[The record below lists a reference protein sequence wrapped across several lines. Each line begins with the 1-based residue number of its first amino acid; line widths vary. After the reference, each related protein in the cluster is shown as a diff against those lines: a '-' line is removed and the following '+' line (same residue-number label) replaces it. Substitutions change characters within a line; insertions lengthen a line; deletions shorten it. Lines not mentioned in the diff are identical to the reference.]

1 MMSADVS
8 TPCDSPAS
16 STAAA
21 AATSPSSYVPERME
35 RHLQSVDMSA
45 SGRMLLGAT
54 SLSSEHWT
62 GSLWLFDDPSAA
74 PDLRRCL
81 TGLDLE
87 DGLCEAL
94 FLDGEGE
101 QVAAAMQSG
110 AVEFYKLSVSD
121 EDPKAPSFRYLERTT
136 SVREHDDAITA
147 MRIASGGN
155 ALLTASYDRSVV
167 CLDSATTAVKRR
179 WDRAHDDVILDLVT
193 EGSSNLFAT
202 AAQDGRVALWD
213 DRENKCQ
220 KCEKHFHE
228 VVGVRKKHYYFPFS
242 GLYKDLDAAPSC
254 LAWSPINKDR
264 LVVGDVSGRLLVLD
278 SRQMADP
285 LNIVKVSQQR
295 IYKIKFSTHK

>member
-1 MMSADVS
+1 MMMSADVS

-16 STAAA
+16 SAAAA

-121 EDPKAPSFRYLERTT
+121 EDPKAPPFRYLERTT

-147 MRIASGGN
+147 MRMASGGN

-220 KCEKHFHE
+220 KCEKIFHE
-228 VVGVRKKHYYFPFS
+228 VV
-242 GLYKDLDAAPSC
+242 DLRENIIISIFQVFTRIWTQ
-254 LAWSPINKDR
+254 LR
-264 LVVGDVSGRLLVLD
+264 LVLPGP
-278 SRQMADP
+278 P
-285 LNIVKVSQQR
+285 LTR
-295 IYKIKFSTHK
+295 TA